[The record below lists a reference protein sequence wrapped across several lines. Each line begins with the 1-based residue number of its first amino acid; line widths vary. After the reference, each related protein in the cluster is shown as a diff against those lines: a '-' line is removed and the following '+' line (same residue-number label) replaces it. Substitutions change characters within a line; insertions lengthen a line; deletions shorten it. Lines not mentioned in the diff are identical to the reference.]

1 MGNASTREASSPY
14 PTGHSRSASASSRYR
29 SGSTNDARSSNP
41 IIGGNGASGSGSGQ
55 AFSSLRGRDREASER
70 ARNLEHALF
79 GLGIV
84 GGSSRSGERAVRNR
98 EEEREAREARK
109 REKEIEREKERQR
122 SLREESCDGG
132 FLVTQG
138 VYTGPQDF
146 KDKVVRHLMLE
157 RKLAPF
163 WKGLPDHEDDWTDA
177 QLIAAVNGIPM
188 PGPEVECEPE
198 TPPVVSPGS
207 GVPNA
212 SDSALYLS
220 VPTGTR
226 SRSHSYTSDSSCR
239 SNIITG
245 TSTARSRSKT
255 LSTPPQIN
263 TVQQVSTTNP
273 LETNLTGRYIDGRP
287 IEVALYKSAM
297 ECPICFLYYPPYMN
311 KTRCCDYDICSEC
324 FVQIKRA
331 DPHLP
336 HDHEPQLGGSQEPL
350 NPDLLMSEPASCPF
364 CKETDFGVVYSPPPF
379 RRGLVYTDSLAPTYI
394 GSQTFSSD
402 SSAPQSPGA
411 PSSPVPGGGPR
422 RKTALASTATEVVT
436 TDQIRPDWAHKLQS
450 ARNQAARRAAAATAL
465 HNAAFLLNTAS
476 NNGSAA
482 GLSGGFTSRRLM
494 RRAGVSQGSE
504 SPSPGGSG
512 AGTPRPG
519 GAESLGVTGLG
530 LLGIGSNGGGMRLG
544 PPGTGATG
552 GGPTEQRPGGR
563 RARMVDLEEMMLR
576 EAIRLSILE
585 EEARKAKEEEE
596 KAKEKEEESLKA
608 ARGENV
614 AGTDGGGEYSGGGS
628 GRGNGNGKGKTVDR
642 SANDAGESS
651 AGAEGSSGSRG
662 EGDGDS
668 VVKRFAEL
676 SISYRSAEGGSQGE
690 DVVPEVSAAR

>member
-1 MGNASTREASSPY
+1 MGNTPTRESGPPY
-14 PTGHSRSASASSRYR
+14 QNSHSRSASTSSQYR
-29 SGSTNDARSSNP
+29 SGSTSDARNSNP
-41 IIGGNGASGSGSGQ
+41 ILGGSGTSGSGSGP
-55 AFSSLRGRDREASER
+55 AFSSIRGRDRDREASER

-84 GGSSRSGERAVRNR
+84 GGSSRSGERTTRNR
-98 EEEREAREARK
+98 EEEREGREARK

-163 WKGLPDHEDDWTDA
+163 WKGLPDHQDDWTDA
-177 QLIAAVNGIPM
+177 QLVAAVKGLPI
-188 PGPEVECEPE
+188 PGPEVNCEPE
-198 TPPVVSPGS
+198 TPPMVSPGL
-207 GVPNA
+207 GGPNA

-220 VPTGTR
+220 VPTGPR
-226 SRSHSYTSDSSCR
+226 SRSHSYTSDSSCK
-239 SNIITG
+239 SNNVTG
-245 TSTARSRSKT
+245 SSASRSRSKT
-255 LSTPPQIN
+255 VTTPPPM
-263 TVQQVSTTNP
+263 QQVSTTNP

-287 IEVALYKSAM
+287 IEAVLYKNAT

-311 KTRCCDYDICSEC
+311 RTRCCDYDICSEC

-336 HDHEPQLGGSQEPL
+336 HDHEPQPGGSQEPP

-379 RRGLVYTDSLAPTYI
+379 RRGLVYTDSLAPSFI
-394 GSQTFSSD
+394 GSQTFSPD

-411 PSSPVPGGGPR
+411 PSSPVPGVGPR
-422 RKTALASTATEVVT
+422 RKTALASTAAEVVT
-436 TDQIRPDWAHKLQS
+436 TDQIRPDWVHKLQS
-450 ARNQAARRAAAATAL
+450 ARNHAARRAAAATAL

-476 NNGSAA
+476 NNGSTA
-482 GLSGGFTSRRLM
+482 GSSGVFSSRRLM
-494 RRAGVSQGSE
+494 RRGGVSQGSE

-519 GAESLGVTGLG
+519 GAESLGLG
-530 LLGIGSNGGGMRLG
+530 LLGIGSNGGSMR
-544 PPGTGATG
+544 AG
-552 GGPTEQRPGGR
+552 GVPAESRPGGR

-585 EEARKAKEEEE
+585 EEARKAKEEQE
-596 KAKEKEEESLKA
+596 KAKKKKEEGEGEEEEGKEGEERLQA
-608 ARGENV
+608 ARGE
-614 AGTDGGGEYSGGGS
+614 GTDGGGESSGS
-628 GRGNGNGKGKTVDR
+628 GSGKGKTVDR
-642 SANDAGESS
+642 SASGAGGSPG
-651 AGAEGSSGSRG
+651 GAEGSSGSGGSTG
-662 EGDGDS
+662 EGP
-668 VVKRFAEL
+668 V
-676 SISYRSAEGGSQGE
+676 I
-690 DVVPEVSAAR
+690 AA